1 MENYRS
7 TCIKCGKPIP
17 LGANF
22 CQYCSAAQ
30 SFEARSTVTMPLE
43 PLDRPYNETMR
54 PNLVSSTGL
63 FFKNLTNTS
72 KCLGRADYWWSM
84 VGIGLISLFI
94 GVFGL
99 FAIGQQPDWTQLTS
113 YSPATWAALVPP
125 VLLLVLLGF
134 GLITAEIRRLH
145 DSGHSGK
152 ISLLNLLIPFGGI
165 LLAVILCEP
174 SKHRQNPYAS

>member
-7 TCIKCGKPIP
+7 TCIKYGKPIP

-43 PLDRPYNETMR
+43 PLDRPYNETMQ
-54 PNLVSSTGL
+54 PNLISSTGL

-72 KCLGRADYWWSM
+72 KCLGRADYWWGM
-84 VGIGLISLFI
+84 VGISLIGLFI
-94 GVFGL
+94 GIFGL
-99 FAIGQQPDWTQLTS
+99 FTIGQRHDWTQLTS
-113 YSPATWAALVPP
+113 YSAATWTVLVPP
-125 VLLLVLLGF
+125 IFLLVILVF
-134 GLITAEIRRLH
+134 GLTTAEIRRLH
-145 DSGHSGK
+145 DTGHSGK
-152 ISLLNLLIPFGGI
+152 IWLLNLLIPFGGI

-174 SKHRQNPYAS
+174 SKQRRNPYVP

>member
-30 SFEARSTVTMPLE
+30 SFESRSTVTMPLE
-43 PLDRPYNETMR
+43 PLDHPYNETIQ
-54 PNLVSSTGL
+54 PNLISSTGL

-72 KCLGRADYWWSM
+72 KRLGRADYWWS
-84 VGIGLISLFI
+84 VGGVSLIGLFI
-94 GVFGL
+94 GIFGL
-99 FAIGQQPDWTQLTS
+99 FTLGHLPDWTQLSS
-113 YSPATWAALVPP
+113 YSIATWAVLVPP
-125 VLLLVLLGF
+125 VLLILTLIL

-145 DSGHSGK
+145 DSGRSGK
-152 ISLLNLLIPFGGI
+152 TWLLNLLIPFGGI

-174 SKHRQNPYAS
+174 SKQRHNPYIP

>member
-22 CQYCSAAQ
+22 CQHCSAAQ
-30 SFEARSTVTMPLE
+30 SFEGRSTVTMPLE
-43 PLDRPYNETMR
+43 PLDCPYNETIR
-54 PNLVSSTGL
+54 PNLISSTGL

-72 KCLGRADYWWSM
+72 KRLGRADYWWSM

-94 GVFGL
+94 GIFGL
-99 FAIGQQPDWTQLTS
+99 FTLGQRATWIQLTHDS
-113 YSPATWAALVPP
+113 VATW
-125 VLLLVLLGF
+125 LVLIPPILLTITLVW

-152 ISLLNLLIPFGGI
+152 IWLLNLLVPFGVI
-165 LLAVILCEP
+165 LLTIILCEP
-174 SKHRQNPYAS
+174 SKQRENPYAS